1 MLKLRRRTAQEP
13 TVPPGADFAY
23 EVAAARLDD
32 QLGSVADLDRKL
44 GVVIAIAGALLA
56 ALAQFANTRVGGE
69 SPLWVRAAGG
79 LPAVLSLL
87 LGFWGFFVRKF
98 QFAPDPRRLSEYVAE
113 SAESMRWTALPAV
126 LKTLEDNHRRLRP
139 KRWLLNGAL
148 VAAGL
153 AVIAESTV
161 ILFRLV

>member
-69 SPLWVRAAGG
+69 SPLWVRAAASPGSPISPTWVLG
-79 LPAVLSLL
+79 LLRSQVPVRAGPAAAF
-87 LGFWGFFVRKF
+87 GVRSGVSRVH
-98 QFAPDPRRLSEYVAE
+98 ALDRVTGCAE
-113 SAESMRWTALPAV
+113 DAR
-126 LKTLEDNHRRLRP
+126 
-139 KRWLLNGAL
+139 
-148 VAAGL
+148 
-153 AVIAESTV
+153 
-161 ILFRLV
+161 